1 MDIRTIRQMLEALGH
16 QFDHMKTPVWGN
28 GTSRATQQKRTR
40 RAAPHNHGRGTSK
53 IRRRMAARS
62 NQINRKR
69 IKHWKY

>member
-1 MDIRTIRQMLEALGH
+1 MDIRTIRQMLEAIGGKFEEKLWKPL
-16 QFDHMKTPVWGN
+16 QFGPT
-28 GTSRATQQKRTR
+28 RQKRSR
-40 RAAPHNHGRGTSK
+40 IAPPHNHGRGTSK